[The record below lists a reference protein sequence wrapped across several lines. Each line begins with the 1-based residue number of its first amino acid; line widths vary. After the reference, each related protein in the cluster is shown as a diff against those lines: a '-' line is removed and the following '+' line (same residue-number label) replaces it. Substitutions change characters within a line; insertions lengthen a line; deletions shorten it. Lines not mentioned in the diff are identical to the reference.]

1 MGTLKHASVGPGLSQ
16 AEWEA
21 TGTHEIGGVADLN
34 VVRTATKVVAASDA
48 LAGSKAMA
56 DEVCDGTNDQIEIQ
70 AAIDALPT

>member
-1 MGTLKHASVGPGLSQ
+1 MGILKHASVGPGLNQ

-48 LAGSKAMA
+48 LAASQAMA
-56 DEVCDGTNDQIEIQ
+56 DEACDGTADEVQIQ
-70 AAIDALPT
+70 ACIDALP